1 MSVLAS
7 QTADFQDRALH
18 GRLRASEV
26 AGLPPCPMPAPYATQ
41 KPLHETADL
50 VARAIAE
57 HFRIDTCRRCGGVEV
72 FSKRHPW
79 ARCTRCGTCRAFT
92 GVAPL
97 MRRTKCRACGKL
109 FRSVTQYL
117 KCPACR
123 EKVAPEPEAS
133 PTRIKRQEPTE
144 AG

>member
-1 MSVLAS
+1 MSLLDQ
-7 QTADFQDRALH
+7 QTADFQYRAMT
-18 GRLRASEV
+18 GRIRPQELA
-26 AGLPPCPMPAPYATQ
+26 ALPECPMPPPYATR
-41 KPLHETADL
+41 KSLNETVDI
-50 VARAIAE
+50 VAKAITE
-57 HFRIDTCRRCGGVEV
+57 HFRIDTCRKCGGVEV
-72 FSKRHPW
+72 FSKRYPW

-123 EKVAPEPEAS
+123 EKAPPEPEQS
-133 PTRIKRQEPTE
+133 PTRIKRREEP
-144 AG
+144 